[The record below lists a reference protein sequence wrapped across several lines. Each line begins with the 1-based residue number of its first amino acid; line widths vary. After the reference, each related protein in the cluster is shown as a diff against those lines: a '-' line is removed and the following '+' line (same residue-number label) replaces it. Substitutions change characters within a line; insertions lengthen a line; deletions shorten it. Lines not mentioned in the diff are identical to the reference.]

1 MLDAEHPWP
10 GLRPFA
16 EADSAFFHG
25 RRAESDAVRELIERH
40 PVVVLYGQSGLGK
53 TSLLRAGVFPELKT
67 RGLLPVWVRMDW
79 SAESPSLS
87 RQVLQALGEAF
98 SQTGVEAPAPR
109 PEEGLWTYF
118 HRADADFWGA
128 QNRLVT
134 PVIVLDQ
141 FEEIF
146 TLGRRDEAAAGR
158 AEAFLAD
165 LEAQLEQ
172 RPPASVRERL
182 ERHPEEA
189 ALYDLN
195 RSQVRFIVSLRE
207 DHLPNLD
214 VLRDRLPSLL
224 ARRHRLEPMTVAQ
237 ALEVVKGA
245 GGHLV
250 SDAVADDIVRFVSA
264 GGSDPRVEPAI
275 LSVVCNELNLR
286 RVQAGLPQI
295 TRELL
300 SGERGRIIADFYERS
315 FESITDATRDWV
327 EDELLTASG
336 HRDRAALED
345 ARRAGVDVQELTRL
359 VERRLLH
366 SDERNHVVWVEFT
379 HDLLTEPALSSR
391 NTRQARQAELAA
403 QRREDEVRRKLR
415 RSRALS
421 VVFGLMAVAMAAGAW
436 RLSEALSE
444 AKAQTKLAQQ
454 ERQRADQA
462 AASERMAAREAELAL
477 ARAQQAEKEARESLS
492 LAQQT
497 ALSNAEDAVGRLTEQ
512 WVAPSY
518 QGDGVVRSNVEGV
531 EPLVKDFGDVD
542 LMRTAYRQL
551 LALAALIQF
560 DRGEERACT
569 ALAERSLRVEVPGA
583 PMGPA
588 ALESVALSQLAQ
600 GSCLQLRGQFEE
612 SCQALSA
619 AALSAQALPPGPTR
633 SRIRVAAAINQGVT
647 ARWRF
652 RFDDARLALK
662 EAEQA
667 LPHAPAEGLLP
678 GEAELMRLA
687 VLELRARLT
696 DSAKG
701 VAAVARE
708 GVQRADRLAT
718 GMQHTLRWRAQML
731 ALQLEH
737 ARSLKEAGDL
747 ARSDVLLRDVISVS
761 ESILNVDPG
770 NVAVKIKRLNALRF
784 LAEIQSTW
792 KRAAAA
798 TELVDRL
805 DQGVGQILAVE
816 PRQSSA
822 RYQQAVATWLR
833 ATRTPQPSQTIEQK
847 QASLR
852 QAEDV
857 LTALLRDSPA
867 HGEVRRSLAIVR
879 RDLGVIDAQQSTH
892 GKSPVER
899 RAAMASAQA
908 HFMAAL
914 DWLKDLPQAQR
925 HPQVTAVASDIEL
938 QAGDVL
944 LSHQDPA
951 GALAAFERG
960 LAWHRRAPTATDS
973 EVSTLSSLSSL
984 ELRRNRALRQLGR
997 WREAD
1002 EQDRQLIARLVSAR
1016 SRHPGDNELVV
1027 QEAWVHRMA
1036 ASDQLEGKRLNEA
1049 VGSQLAAARLLHQ
1062 ALKTDRLSKSLEQE
1076 LVQTLSYA
1084 KAQITP
1090 LLEEGQDPVLA
1101 EQWAALEGLTP
1112 EAAQEPSR
1120 NLRAGFP
1127 WMPGTWEHLD
1137 ARSDTL
1143 KLLGVVEQADRL
1155 RAAGWSLVGARR
1167 MTLSFYQNAALV
1179 ELDLVR
1185 NGDRSGVA
1193 SFVVSSE
1200 LPSVQLNGLSAT
1212 VHEMNS
1218 RSKLVLSERAQAIGY
1233 LRFFLHALQ
1242 GDESGRFRLVE
1253 QPADVIW
1260 RPDAEPSERVR
1271 LHAWLDGLQTQAD
1284 PDGDWLFQ
1292 GMVLYG
1298 RDLYRAKFAVSRD
1311 GSVQMM
1317 NDDPLIKDLP
1327 VHSEVYADGVR
1338 VLLDL
1343 NTTVP
1348 VLREALK
1355 AEKARSDWP
1364 AAARTQQALID
1375 ALGKTAPGQQKGRDL
1390 ADELGSLA
1398 WYQLLSRRPAE
1409 ALKSSEA
1416 SLQLEPGSLWVETNR
1431 AHALLL
1437 MDRADEA
1444 MALYRKHIGKPIRP
1458 DSKKQWVDV
1467 ILNDLDE
1474 FDRLGW
1480 KDSRL
1485 RDVRKVMEAARP

>member
-1 MLDAEHPWP
+1 MSPVVAGSMLDAEHPWP

-172 RPPASVRERL
+172 RPLASVRERL

-421 VVFGLMAVAMAAGAW
+421 VVFGLMTLAMAAGAW

-462 AASERMAAREAELAL
+462 AASERMAARDAETAL
-477 ARAQQAEKEARESLS
+477 GRAQQAEQEARESLS

-497 ALSNAEDAVGRLTEQ
+497 ALSTTEEAVSKLTEQ

-518 QGDGVVRSNVEGV
+518 QGDGVVRSNVESI

-551 LALAALIQF
+551 LALAALIHF

-569 ALAERSLRVEVPGA
+569 ALAERSLRIEVPGA

-600 GSCLQLRGQFEE
+600 GSCLQLRGRFEE
-612 SCQALSA
+612 ARQALSA

-652 RFDDARLALK
+652 RFDDAWQALK
-662 EAEQA
+662 DAEQA
-667 LPHAPAEGLLP
+667 LPDPATPGLLP
-678 GEAELMRLA
+678 SEAELMRLS
-687 VLELRARLT
+687 VLELQARLT
-696 DSAKG
+696 VSPQG
-701 VAAVARE
+701 VAAVAQE
-708 GVQRADRLAT
+708 GVQRADRLAR
-718 GMQHTLRWRAQML
+718 GMQHTLRWRAQNL
-731 ALQLEH
+731 ALQYEL
-737 ARSLKEAGDL
+737 ARSLHDAGDL
-747 ARSDVLLRDVISVS
+747 ALAMSCCGRSR
-761 ESILNVDPG
+761 PW
-770 NVAVKIKRLNALRF
+770 
-784 LAEIQSTW
+784 Q
-792 KRAAAA
+792 
-798 TELVDRL
+798 
-805 DQGVGQILAVE
+805 
-816 PRQSSA
+816 
-822 RYQQAVATWLR
+822 
-833 ATRTPQPSQTIEQK
+833 
-847 QASLR
+847 
-852 QAEDV
+852 
-857 LTALLRDSPA
+857 
-867 HGEVRRSLAIVR
+867 RRS
-879 RDLGVIDAQQSTH
+879 
-892 GKSPVER
+892 
-899 RAAMASAQA
+899 
-908 HFMAAL
+908 
-914 DWLKDLPQAQR
+914 
-925 HPQVTAVASDIEL
+925 
-938 QAGDVL
+938 
-944 LSHQDPA
+944 
-951 GALAAFERG
+951 
-960 LAWHRRAPTATDS
+960 
-973 EVSTLSSLSSL
+973 
-984 ELRRNRALRQLGR
+984 
-997 WREAD
+997 
-1002 EQDRQLIARLVSAR
+1002 
-1016 SRHPGDNELVV
+1016 
-1027 QEAWVHRMA
+1027 
-1036 ASDQLEGKRLNEA
+1036 
-1049 VGSQLAAARLLHQ
+1049 
-1062 ALKTDRLSKSLEQE
+1062 
-1076 LVQTLSYA
+1076 
-1084 KAQITP
+1084 
-1090 LLEEGQDPVLA
+1090 
-1101 EQWAALEGLTP
+1101 
-1112 EAAQEPSR
+1112 
-1120 NLRAGFP
+1120 
-1127 WMPGTWEHLD
+1127 
-1137 ARSDTL
+1137 
-1143 KLLGVVEQADRL
+1143 
-1155 RAAGWSLVGARR
+1155 
-1167 MTLSFYQNAALV
+1167 
-1179 ELDLVR
+1179 
-1185 NGDRSGVA
+1185 
-1193 SFVVSSE
+1193 
-1200 LPSVQLNGLSAT
+1200 
-1212 VHEMNS
+1212 
-1218 RSKLVLSERAQAIGY
+1218 
-1233 LRFFLHALQ
+1233 
-1242 GDESGRFRLVE
+1242 
-1253 QPADVIW
+1253 
-1260 RPDAEPSERVR
+1260 
-1271 LHAWLDGLQTQAD
+1271 
-1284 PDGDWLFQ
+1284 
-1292 GMVLYG
+1292 
-1298 RDLYRAKFAVSRD
+1298 
-1311 GSVQMM
+1311 
-1317 NDDPLIKDLP
+1317 
-1327 VHSEVYADGVR
+1327 
-1338 VLLDL
+1338 
-1343 NTTVP
+1343 
-1348 VLREALK
+1348 
-1355 AEKARSDWP
+1355 
-1364 AAARTQQALID
+1364 
-1375 ALGKTAPGQQKGRDL
+1375 
-1390 ADELGSLA
+1390 
-1398 WYQLLSRRPAE
+1398 
-1409 ALKSSEA
+1409 
-1416 SLQLEPGSLWVETNR
+1416 
-1431 AHALLL
+1431 
-1437 MDRADEA
+1437 
-1444 MALYRKHIGKPIRP
+1444 
-1458 DSKKQWVDV
+1458 
-1467 ILNDLDE
+1467 
-1474 FDRLGW
+1474 
-1480 KDSRL
+1480 
-1485 RDVRKVMEAARP
+1485 